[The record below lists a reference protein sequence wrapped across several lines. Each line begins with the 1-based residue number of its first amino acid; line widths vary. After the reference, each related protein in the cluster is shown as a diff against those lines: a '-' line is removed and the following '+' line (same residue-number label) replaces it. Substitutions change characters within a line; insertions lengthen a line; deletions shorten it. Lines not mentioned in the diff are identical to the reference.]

1 VQTHSSSKPSANNTA
16 APVSGK
22 PGALARVRSRALLA
36 LLLASVASALDVSGA
51 KDAIGVEDAWIRWLP
66 ANLPGAGY
74 MTLTNT
80 GNTARTLTGASSPDY
95 AAVGIHQ
102 TSSHDGMN
110 EMKPVEA
117 ITVQPHT
124 TIRFAEGGYHLMLMQ
139 PRRSLQ
145 RGDRV
150 TVVLHFGS
158 ETVDVS
164 FLVRG

>member
-1 VQTHSSSKPSANNTA
+1 
-16 APVSGK
+16 
-22 PGALARVRSRALLA
+22 
-36 LLLASVASALDVSGA
+36 
-51 KDAIGVEDAWIRWLP
+51 
-66 ANLPGAGY
+66 
-74 MTLTNT
+74 
-80 GNTARTLTGASSPDY
+80 
-95 AAVGIHQ
+95 
-102 TSSHDGMN
+102 MN